1 MACHLFPVVMTST
14 PRHASNNLPQPVEIT
29 ILMVWLINTTYF
41 LRILKKIE
49 LDPAS
54 NLSVDNFKKI
64 LTTLMGQ
71 HLSLRYSQVTLVTGY
86 SVLTAV
92 NLSQHE
98 CAISGCTWAPN

>member
-1 MACHLFPVVMTST
+1 MAHKYNLFPT
-14 PRHASNNLPQPVEIT
+14 H
-29 ILMVWLINTTYF
+29 F
-41 LRILKKIE
+41 KKIE

-71 HLSLRYSQVTLVTGY
+71 HLSLRYGQVILVTGC

-98 CAISGCTWAPN
+98 CAISGCTWAPKLAKSEMDGWAVGVWSRDNQNLIFSDG